1 MVEMA
6 VSVGGMVEPRQGGGV
21 EVDACGHCDPSERV
35 NRKHKFN
42 RFHPLLRALWRHRIS
57 H

>member
-6 VSVGGMVEPRQGGGV
+6 VQVGGGWWNHDRGLL

>member
-1 MVEMA
+1 MA
-6 VSVGGMVEPRQGGGV
+6 VLVGGVVEPRQGGGV